1 MAEPIESQCRIGV
14 VLPAAFPE
22 LAGGSGPW
30 LETLATILVDDFF
43 GAVEVS
49 RITDARQRREARAM
63 LDSAG
68 VDVVFA
74 AQPAILGGK
83 LDLNAAD
90 LDERRHAVA
99 ACREQIDQAYE
110 LGARIMMVMS
120 GPDTAVE
127 ERAEARERLTDSL
140 KQLCQY
146 AGERADEYLLAVS
159 LENFDRSIDKR
170 CLIGPTKEAAQV
182 VEAVRA
188 EYSHCGL
195 TLDLSHQPQI
205 AETISDMI
213 VDGADNLIHAHF
225 GNCVINDEKHPCYG
239 DQHPPFGVPGSE
251 IGLEELRLYLETLI
265 YCGFFA
271 RSVPTSMAV
280 LSMEIRPRP
289 GEAPALVIANG
300 KRALRTAW
308 ARLSHDRWAE
318 GRI

>member
-1 MAEPIESQCRIGV
+1 MAEPIESQCRVGV
-14 VLPAAFPE
+14 VLPAAYPE
-22 LAGGSGPW
+22 LAGGSGPL
-30 LETLATILVDDFF
+30 LESLGKILEDDFF
-43 GAVEVS
+43 GAVEIGQVV
-49 RITDARQRREARAM
+49 DDQLRREARAA
-63 LDSAG
+63 LDGAG

-74 AQPAILGGK
+74 SQPAILGNN

-90 LDERRHAVA
+90 LPERRRAVE
-99 ACREQIDQAYE
+99 ACKGQIDQAYA

-127 ERAEARERLTDSL
+127 QRAAARERLIDSL

-146 AGERADEYLLAVS
+146 AGERAEEYLLAIS
-159 LENFDRSIDKR
+159 LENFDQAIDKR
-170 CLIGPTKEAAQV
+170 RLIGPTKEAAQV
-182 VEAVRA
+182 IEAVRA
-188 EYSHCGL
+188 EHSNCGL

-213 VDGADNLIHAHF
+213 VEGADNLIHAHF
-225 GNCVINDEKHPCYG
+225 GNCVINDPENPCYG

-265 YCGFFA
+265 YCGYFA
-271 RSVPTSMAV
+271 RSVPTSMPI
-280 LSMEIRPRP
+280 LSMEMRPRP
-289 GEAPALVIANG
+289 GESSALVIANG
-300 KRALRTAW
+300 KRALKYAW

>member
-1 MAEPIESQCRIGV
+1 MAEPIESQCRVGV
-14 VLPAAFPE
+14 VLPVAYPE

-30 LETLATILVDDFF
+30 LEKLGTILEDDFF
-43 GAVEVS
+43 GAVEISHVA
-49 RITDARQRREARAM
+49 DDQVRREARAA
-63 LDSAG
+63 LDGAG

-90 LDERRHAVA
+90 LAERWHALA
-99 ACREQIDQAYE
+99 ACKGQIDQAYE

-120 GPDTAVE
+120 GPDPE
-127 ERAEARERLTDSL
+127 EEQRAAARERLVDSL

-146 AGERADEYLLAVS
+146 AGERAEEYLLAIS

-170 CLIGPTKEAAQV
+170 RLIGPTKEAAHV
-182 VEAVRA
+182 IEAVRA
-188 EYSHCGL
+188 EYSNCGL
-195 TLDLSHQPQI
+195 TLDLSHQPLLG
-205 AETISDMI
+205 ETISDMI
-213 VDGADNLIHAHF
+213 VEGADHLIHAHF
-225 GNCVINDEKHPCYG
+225 GNCVVDDPENSCYG

-251 IGLEELRLYLETLI
+251 IGIEELRLYLETLI

-271 RSVPTSMAV
+271 RSVPTSMPV

-289 GEAPALVIANG
+289 GESSAIVIANG
-300 KRALRTAW
+300 KRALKYAW
-308 ARLSHDRWAE
+308 AQLSHDRWAE

>member
-1 MAEPIESQCRIGV
+1 MAEPIESQCRVGV
-14 VLPAAFPE
+14 VLPAAYPE
-22 LAGGSGPW
+22 LAGGSGPL
-30 LETLATILVDDFF
+30 LEHLGKVLEDEFF
-43 GAVEVS
+43 GAVEISQV
-49 RITDARQRREARAM
+49 TDEGLRREARAA
-63 LDSAG
+63 LDGAG

-74 AQPAILGGK
+74 SQPAILGGK
-83 LDLNAAD
+83 LDLNAPA
-90 LDERRHAVA
+90 LAERRHAVESCKA
-99 ACREQIDQAYE
+99 QIDQAYD

-120 GPDTAVE
+120 GPDPE
-127 ERAEARERLTDSL
+127 GEQRAAARERLVDSL

-146 AGERADEYLLAVS
+146 AGERAEDYLLAIS

-170 CLIGPTKEAAQV
+170 RLIGPTKEAAQV
-182 VEAVRA
+182 IDAVRA
-188 EYSHCGL
+188 EHSNCGL

-205 AETISDMI
+205 EETISDMI
-213 VDGADNLIHAHF
+213 VEGADNLIHAHF
-225 GNCVINDEKHPCYG
+225 GNCVINDPENPCYG

-271 RSVPTSMAV
+271 RSVPTSMPV

-289 GEAPALVIANG
+289 GESSALVIANG
-300 KRALRTAW
+300 KRALKYAW

>member
-1 MAEPIESQCRIGV
+1 MAESIESQCRVGV
-14 VLPAAFPE
+14 VLPAAYPE
-22 LAGGSGPW
+22 LAGGGGPW
-30 LETLATILVDDFF
+30 LERLGRVLEDDFF

-49 RITDARQRREARAM
+49 QVTDDRVRREARAA
-63 LDSAG
+63 LDGAG

-74 AQPAILGGK
+74 AQPAILGRK
-83 LDLNAAD
+83 LDLNAAG
-90 LDERRHAVA
+90 LAERRNAVE
-99 ACREQIDQAYE
+99 ACKRQIDQAYE

-120 GPDTAVE
+120 GPDPGE
-127 ERAEARERLTDSL
+127 EQRAAARERLVDSL

-146 AGERADEYLLAVS
+146 AGERAEDYLLAIS

-170 CLIGPTKEAAQV
+170 RLIGPTKEAAQV
-182 VEAVRA
+182 VEAVRT
-188 EYSHCGL
+188 EYSTCGL

-205 AETISDMI
+205 GETIADMI

-225 GNCVINDEKHPCYG
+225 GNCVISDPQHPSYG

-251 IGLEELRLYLETLI
+251 IGIEELRLYLESLI

-271 RSVPTSMAV
+271 RSVPTSMPV

-289 GEAPALVIANG
+289 GESSALVIANG
-300 KRALRTAW
+300 KRALKYAW